1 MMRRQLLLD
10 QPNQTVAASTFGG
23 STYSI
28 DSTVVVGMQN
38 QRQGSFGLLNTES
51 QLVMPEVQV
60 FTSIMIPSSRWVWD
74 K

>member
-1 MMRRQLLLD
+1 LD
-10 QPNQTVAASTFGG
+10 HPNQTVVASTFEG

-28 DSTVVVGMQN
+28 DSTVVIGMNQ

-51 QLVMPEVQV
+51 QMLMPEVQV